1 MEDYW
6 LNNFS
11 VRRMRSPA
19 TSDNSLTKCFIAQG
33 ESLRPTLIGRLLL
46 SLYLL
51 KSLPS
56 GFRTSLL
63 TGYHAHFIF
72 THSVCWHPFSSKCV
86 DLHPV
91 LYFPVVTSLPEQ
103 HFSGCH
109 IPYQQDIRFLPG
121 SIAMKVVAVT
131 NSRRLKTRTPYTRLA
146 TASCS

>member
-1 MEDYW
+1 MEDNG

-19 TSDNSLTKCFIAQG
+19 TSINSLTKCFIAKG
-33 ESLRPTLIGRLLL
+33 ESLQQSLIGRLLL

-51 KSLPS
+51 KSLSS
-56 GFRTSLL
+56 GFRNILL
-63 TGYHAHFIF
+63 TAYYAHFIF
-72 THSVCWHPFSSKCV
+72 THSVCWSAFSFRCFE
-86 DLHPV
+86 LHPI

-109 IPYQQDIRFLPG
+109 IPYQQDIRFLLG
-121 SIAMKVVAVT
+121 SIAMKVIAVT